1 MKVNVRHHENVS
13 VLDLTGRM
21 AIPEEVDVREA
32 VTSLIKKGRTQI
44 LLNLKGVPWM
54 DSTGLGEL
62 IACLKRVRERGG
74 VIKLLKPTRR
84 VYDVLQLTRL
94 NEVFDIFD
102 DEQNALGSFTSG
114 N

>member
-21 AIPEEVDVREA
+21 AIAEEVDVRET
-32 VTSLIKKGRTQI
+32 VTSLVKEGRTQI

-54 DSTGLGEL
+54 DSLGLGEL

-102 DEQNALGSFTSG
+102 DERNALGSFTSR

>member
-1 MKVNVRHHENVS
+1 
-13 VLDLTGRM
+13 
-21 AIPEEVDVREA
+21 
-32 VTSLIKKGRTQI
+32 
-44 LLNLKGVPWM
+44 M

-102 DEQNALGSFTSG
+102 DERNALGSFTSRK
-114 N
+114 